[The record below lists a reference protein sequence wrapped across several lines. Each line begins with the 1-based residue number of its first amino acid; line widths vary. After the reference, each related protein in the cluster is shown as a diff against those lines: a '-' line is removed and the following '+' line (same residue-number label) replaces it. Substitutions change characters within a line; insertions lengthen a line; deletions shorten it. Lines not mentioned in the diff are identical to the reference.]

1 MKKTNILLLGALTL
15 ALNLAAQAA
24 EKWTTL
30 FDGKKVTG
38 LRGYGQKG
46 FPEKGWKVVDGALK
60 TIPRSKGGQPRDLAT
75 DISFTD
81 FEFECEWK
89 VSPGGNSGIMYRV
102 LEQKRP
108 AYVTGPELQVLDDER
123 HKDGKI
129 RFPLRTAGS
138 LYELIGKG
146 MKDKPY
152 NQAGQWN
159 KVRIVFKDNNV
170 QHWLNGT
177 KIVEYTWG
185 SDEIKALINKSKF
198 KGWKGFMQQPKG
210 HIVIQHH
217 GEEVWYRA
225 IRVRKL

>member
-1 MKKTNILLLGALTL
+1 MKNINALLMGALISATTL
-15 ALNLAAQAA
+15 TAQA
-24 EKWTTL
+24 EGKWITL

-46 FPEKGWKVVDGALK
+46 FPSGGWKVENGTIK
-60 TIPRSKGGQPRDLAT
+60 TIPRGKGGKPRDLAT
-75 DISFTD
+75 DMSFTD

-102 LEQKRP
+102 LEQKKP

-123 HKDGKI
+123 HPDGKI

-152 NQAGQWN
+152 NKAGEWN
-159 KVRIVFKDNNV
+159 KVRIVFKENNV
-170 QHWLNGT
+170 QHWLNGA

-185 SDEIKALINKSKF
+185 SDEIKALIQKSKF
-198 KGWKGFMQQPKG
+198 KTWEGFMQQPQG

>member
-1 MKKTNILLLGALTL
+1 
-15 ALNLAAQAA
+15 
-24 EKWTTL
+24 
-30 FDGKKVTG
+30 
-38 LRGYGQKG
+38 
-46 FPEKGWKVVDGALK
+46 
-60 TIPRSKGGQPRDLAT
+60 
-75 DISFTD
+75 
-81 FEFECEWK
+81 
-89 VSPGGNSGIMYRV
+89 MYRV
-102 LEQKRP
+102 LEQKKP

-123 HKDGKI
+123 HADGKI

-152 NQAGQWN
+152 NKAGEWN
-159 KVRIVFKDNNV
+159 KVRIVFKKNNV
-170 QHWLNGT
+170 QHWLNGA

-185 SDEIKALINKSKF
+185 SDEIKALIQKSKF
-198 KGWKGFMQQPKG
+198 KTWEGFMQQPQG

>member
-1 MKKTNILLLGALTL
+1 MTNTKAILTGVLLGALTL
-15 ALNLAAQAA
+15 TAWAE
-24 EKWTTL
+24 EKWTVL
-30 FDGKKVTG
+30 FDGKTVKG
-38 LRGYGQKG
+38 MRGYGLQVMPKS
-46 FPEKGWKVVDGALK
+46 WAVVGGTLK
-60 TIPRSKGGQPRDLAT
+60 TVPRKKGGQPRDIMTVA
-75 DISFTD
+75 SFTD

-102 LEQKRP
+102 KEQKRP
-108 AYVTGPELQVLDDER
+108 AYFTGPELQVLDDER
-123 HKDGKI
+123 HADGKI

-138 LYELIGKG
+138 LYELKGKG

-152 NQAGQWN
+152 NKAGQWN
-159 KVRIVFKDNNV
+159 KVRIVFKNNKV
-170 QHWLNGT
+170 QHWLNGA

-185 SDEIKALINKSKF
+185 SNEIKALIQKSKF
-198 KGWKGFMQQPKG
+198 KTWEGFMQQPQG

>member
-1 MKKTNILLLGALTL
+1 MKNINALLMGALISAVTL
-15 ALNLAAQAA
+15 TAQA
-24 EKWTTL
+24 EGKWITL
-30 FDGKKVTG
+30 FDGGKVTG

-46 FPEKGWKVVDGALK
+46 FPDGGWKVENGTIK
-60 TIPRSKGGQPRDLAT
+60 TIPRGKGGKPRDLAT

-102 LEQKRP
+102 LEQKKP

-123 HKDGKI
+123 HADGKI

-152 NQAGQWN
+152 KKAGEWN
-159 KVRIVFKDNNV
+159 KVRIVFKKNNV
-170 QHWLNGT
+170 QHWLNGA

-185 SDEIKALINKSKF
+185 SDEIKTLIQKSKF
-198 KGWKGFMQQPKG
+198 KTWKGFMQQPQG

-217 GEEVWYRA
+217 GEEVWYLSL
-225 IRVRKL
+225 IHI

>member
-1 MKKTNILLLGALTL
+1 MGALIRAVTL
-15 ALNLAAQAA
+15 TAQA
-24 EKWTTL
+24 EGKWITL

-38 LRGYGQKG
+38 LHGYGQKG
-46 FPEKGWKVVDGALK
+46 FPDGGWKVENGTIK
-60 TIPRSKGGQPRDLAT
+60 TIPRGKGGKPRDLAT

-102 LEQKRP
+102 LEQKKP

-123 HKDGKI
+123 HADGKI

-152 NQAGQWN
+152 NKAGEWN
-159 KVRIVFKDNNV
+159 KVRIVFNKNNV
-170 QHWLNGT
+170 QHWLNGA
-177 KIVEYTWG
+177 KIVEYTCG
-185 SDEIKALINKSKF
+185 SDEIKARNQKSKF
-198 KGWKGFMQQPKG
+198 KTWEGFMQQPQG

>member
-1 MKKTNILLLGALTL
+1 MKNINALLMGALISATTL
-15 ALNLAAQAA
+15 TAQA
-24 EKWTTL
+24 EGKWITL

-46 FPEKGWKVVDGALK
+46 FPSGGWKVENGTIK
-60 TIPRSKGGQPRDLAT
+60 TIPRGQGGKPRDLAT
-75 DISFTD
+75 DMSFTD

-102 LEQKRP
+102 LEQKKP

-123 HKDGKI
+123 HPDGKI

-152 NQAGQWN
+152 NKAGEWN
-159 KVRIVFKDNNV
+159 KVRIVFKENNV
-170 QHWLNGT
+170 QHWLNGA

-185 SDEIKALINKSKF
+185 SDEIKALIQKSKF
-198 KGWKGFMQQPKG
+198 KTWEGFMQQPQG

>member
-1 MKKTNILLLGALTL
+1 MKNINALLMGALISAATL
-15 ALNLAAQAA
+15 TAQA
-24 EKWTTL
+24 EGKWITL

-38 LRGYGQKG
+38 LRGYGQKD
-46 FPEKGWKVVDGALK
+46 FPDGGWKVENGTIK
-60 TIPRSKGGQPRDLAT
+60 TIPRGQGGKPRDLAT
-75 DISFTD
+75 DVSFTD

-102 LEQKRP
+102 LEQKKP

-123 HKDGKI
+123 HADGKI

-152 NQAGQWN
+152 NKAGEWN
-159 KVRIVFKDNNV
+159 KVRIVFKKNNV
-170 QHWLNGT
+170 QHWLNGA

-185 SDEIKALINKSKF
+185 SDEIKALIQKSKF
-198 KGWKGFMQQPKG
+198 KTLECFMQQPQG
-210 HIVIQHH
+210 NIVIQHH

>member
-1 MKKTNILLLGALTL
+1 MKNINALLMGALISAATL
-15 ALNLAAQAA
+15 TAQA
-24 EKWTTL
+24 EGKWITL

-46 FPEKGWKVVDGALK
+46 FPSGGWKVENGTIK
-60 TIPRSKGGQPRDLAT
+60 TIPRGKGGKPRDLAT
-75 DISFTD
+75 DMSFTD

-102 LEQKRP
+102 LEQKKP

-123 HKDGKI
+123 HADGKI

-152 NQAGQWN
+152 NKAGEWN
-159 KVRIVFKDNNV
+159 KVRIVFKKNNV
-170 QHWLNGT
+170 QHWLNGA

-185 SDEIKALINKSKF
+185 SDEIKALIQKSKF
-198 KGWKGFMQQPKG
+198 KTWEGFMQQPQG

>member
-1 MKKTNILLLGALTL
+1 MKNINALLMGALISAVTL
-15 ALNLAAQAA
+15 TAQA
-24 EKWTTL
+24 EGKWITL

-46 FPEKGWKVVDGALK
+46 FPAGGWKVENGTIK
-60 TIPRSKGGQPRDLAT
+60 TIPRGKGGKPRDLAT

-102 LEQKRP
+102 LEQKQP
-108 AYVTGPELQVLDDER
+108 AHATGPELQVLDDER
-123 HKDGKI
+123 HADGKI

-152 NQAGQWN
+152 NKAGEWN
-159 KVRIVFKDNNV
+159 KVRIVFEKNNV
-170 QHWLNGT
+170 QHWLNGA
-177 KIVEYTWG
+177 KIVEYIWG
-185 SDEIKALINKSKF
+185 SDEIKALIQKSKF
-198 KGWKGFMQQPKG
+198 KTWKGFMQQPQG

>member
-1 MKKTNILLLGALTL
+1 MKNINALLMGALISAVTL
-15 ALNLAAQAA
+15 TAQA
-24 EKWTTL
+24 EGKWITL

-46 FPEKGWKVVDGALK
+46 FPDGGWKVENGTIK
-60 TIPRSKGGQPRDLAT
+60 TIPRGKGGKPRDLAT

-102 LEQKRP
+102 LEQKKP

-123 HKDGKI
+123 HADGKI

-152 NQAGQWN
+152 NKAGEWN
-159 KVRIVFKDNNV
+159 KVRIVFNKNNV
-170 QHWLNGT
+170 QHWLNGA

-185 SDEIKALINKSKF
+185 SDEIKALIQKSKF
-198 KGWKGFMQQPKG
+198 KTWEGFMQQPQG